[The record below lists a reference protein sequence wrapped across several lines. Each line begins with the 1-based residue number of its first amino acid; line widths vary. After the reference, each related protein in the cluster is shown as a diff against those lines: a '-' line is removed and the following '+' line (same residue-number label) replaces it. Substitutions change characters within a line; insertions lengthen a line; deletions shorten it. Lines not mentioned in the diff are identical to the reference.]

1 MFDTP
6 KLRTPLLLLIWL
18 SVVAGMLKVPWLPGW
33 LSLIVVILCIVL
45 GVSGVITLFDWMAYR
60 AGQRLH
66 EIGAAR
72 TWPATSLAGA
82 LKGLTAAQTDAVLR
96 QQAASI
102 VIIPEEE
109 STLIMVRCLRR
120 DIPWEIVEE
129 FFVSSIESDPYLLAV
144 RNSRH
149 EEAIADLTGLIIA
162 KGWATRATGPYAARL
177 IKPLKWVAAR
187 FWVDLENADVYTKE
201 S

>member
-6 KLRTPLLLLIWL
+6 KLRTPLILMTWL
-18 SVVAGMLKVPWLPGW
+18 ALVAGLLKVPSLPAW
-33 LSLIVVILCIVL
+33 LSLIMVILCIVL
-45 GVSGVITLFDWMAYR
+45 GVSGGITLMDWIAYR
-60 AGQRLH
+60 TSQRLH
-66 EIGAAR
+66 ELSAAR
-72 TWPATSLAGA
+72 VYAATSLAGA

-96 QQAASI
+96 QQAASV

-129 FFVSSIESDPYLLAV
+129 FFIQSIETEPYLSAV

-162 KGWATRATGPYAARL
+162 KGWATRASGPYAARL
-177 IKPLKWVAAR
+177 TKPLSWVAAR
-187 FWVDLENADVYTKE
+187 FWVDLEGEDVHTKKL
-201 S
+201 